1 MELIFKEILMKSELL
16 KEIIN
21 KNDSKIIFLIM
32 DGLGGLPLQSN
43 SKTELESAKKPNL
56 DQLATEGI
64 TGMLDPVSP
73 GITPGSGPGHLALFG
88 YDPIEYQIGRGIL
101 SALGIDFTL
110 TGRDIPARLNFC
122 TVNEEGIITDR
133 RAGRISTELNQKLC
147 EKIRKNISLS
157 DDIEFFLET
166 ESEHRAVL
174 ILRGD
179 GLGGNVND
187 TDPQKVGEKPR
198 EAKGADSA
206 SEKTAKYVNEF
217 ITKVKNILK
226 DEHPANMILA
236 RGFAKHYPLPTM
248 EERYGLKALAIA
260 QYPMYRGLARLVNM
274 EVPSKP
280 ETYQEMWQQLENN
293 YKNYDF
299 FFIHFK
305 KTDSYAEDG
314 NFEAKVKTIE
324 EVDQWMG
331 KLIKLTPDVIVV
343 TGDHSTP
350 SALKSHSWHP
360 VPVLLWSKYCRP
372 DDVTSF
378 GERTCLKGDI
388 GRMATK
394 HLIFLALANAL
405 RLKKYGA

>member
-1 MELIFKEILMKSELL
+1 
-16 KEIIN
+16 
-21 KNDSKIIFLIM
+21 
-32 DGLGGLPLQSN
+32 
-43 SKTELESAKKPNL
+43 LESAKKPNL
-56 DQLATEGI
+56 DQLTTEGI
-64 TGMLDPVSP
+64 TGTLDPVSP

-101 SALGIDFTL
+101 SALGIDFAL

-122 TVNEEGIITDR
+122 TVNEKGIIKDR

-147 EKIRKNISLS
+147 EKIRKNVSLS
-157 DDIEFFLET
+157 DGLEFFLET

-179 GLGGNVND
+179 GLGGNIND

-198 EAKGADSA
+198 EAKGIDIE

-217 ITKVKNILK
+217 ISKVRTILE
-226 DEHPANMILA
+226 DELPANMILA
-236 RGFAKHYPLPTM
+236 RGFAKHHPLPTM
-248 EERYGLKALAIA
+248 EQRYGLKALAIA
-260 QYPMYRGLARLVNM
+260 QYPMYRGLAQLVNM
-274 EVPSKP
+274 KVLSKP
-280 ETYQEMWQQLENN
+280 QTYQEMWQQLEDN
-293 YKNYDF
+293 YKDYDF

-314 NFEAKVKTIE
+314 NFKAKVKTIE
-324 EVDQWMG
+324 EVDQWIG
-331 KLIKLTPDVIVV
+331 QLKDLNPEVIVV

-350 SALKSHSWHP
+350 SVLKSHSWHP

-378 GERTCLKGDI
+378 GERTCLNGAI

-394 HLIFLALANAL
+394 HLIFLALANAF

>member
-1 MELIFKEILMKSELL
+1 MNSELL

-21 KNDSKIIFLIM
+21 ENDSKIIFLIM
-32 DGLGGLPLQSN
+32 DGLGGLPLQIN
-43 SKTELESAKKPNL
+43 SETELESAKKPNL

-110 TGRDIPARLNFC
+110 TGRDTPARLNFC
-122 TVNEEGIITDR
+122 TINEEGIITDR

-147 EKIRKNISLS
+147 EKIRKNVSLS

-198 EAKGADSA
+198 EAKGADSD

-217 ITKVKNILK
+217 IAKVKSTLK

-236 RGFAKHYPLPTM
+236 RGFAKHHPLPTM

-274 EVPSKP
+274 EVPPRP
-280 ETYQEMWQQLENN
+280 ETYGKMWQQLEDN

-324 EVDQWMG
+324 EVDQWVG
-331 KLIKLTPDVIVV
+331 QLIDLTPEVIVV

-360 VPVLLWSKYCRP
+360 VPALLWSKYCRP

-378 GERTCLKGDI
+378 GERTCSKGAM